1 MTRVD
6 PSVVRRRCVHARVSS
21 DEPAAKR
28 SLGGLFPRRTVRR
41 ASVSPSR
48 FVPVVPLGTAL
59 TRSPSDH
66 RACRVLERLQSS
78 DVEIDESDLPELPT
92 TAHRVSAA
100 PTRDPRPAGHV
111 GVARANGTSRATS
124 SGSAS
129 ASASGVSGEPAGSG
143 ALATRARLAQ
153 RPLWGQNAASKPA
166 KAKPATS
173 SSTRG
178 ASLSVLKREAA
189 EAAARR
195 DAAALDKLDKA
206 HSVEFVRA
214 RTQAQ
219 KSQAKRK
226 GERNASV
233 YNRLLRES
241 RRSARAPPRRDAGRP
256 GAAARA
262 GKEND
267 ASAAGLPVRPGSG
280 EPRARVVEGSGDRHT
295 GHTTTEDEGGGYW
308 ATTEPEDAW
317 TTDANDDRRSE
328 SRGGD
333 GPAED
338 ARRAWLDAG
347 SPAVPAANDADTH
360 ASAVTDV
367 GPDAAPTRRPRGS
380 SRADAVDAEP
390 DEDDEYE
397 AEEAEAAESE
407 EASVASSSPGTRIVP
422 EARAAASEDERSAD
436 DETSLFDSEDDEDS
450 FSSDVASLTL
460 GSEDSFAS
468 ASLEPEEEPSAP
480 ESGESAGRDPHPD
493 DVDVAATLRE
503 DNATLRSKLREAAAA
518 LAASARER
526 AEAAEERERARK
538 RAETRAAELA
548 SFRRDAS
555 RTEKTLRRS
564 TEKAE
569 SKARRAVEDA
579 KDAERR
585 AKDAE
590 KLAADAES
598 RARTAMRL
606 RESAAAA
613 ADKARKKS
621 ATLVADQERT
631 NEALAQ
637 MTEAAEE
644 ARAEAKAS
652 LVWRD
657 ARERGE
663 ASAAEPTDR
672 ADAAAAESAARALA
686 AAAAEA
692 EAILVAGPEGAD
704 PLDAR
709 TPARATTSGDDF
721 GAARSLV
728 SAARRATVDA
738 GLRAEELASLRSALA
753 GEMAAARRAEREMAK
768 LRAKLHDAEADA
780 HAAWAALDVE
790 RARVT
795 TSKVASESAAGA
807 EAAPAVDARTPAS
820 SASPPSA
827 FNLLSLVSPSLTRS
841 PGREAMETERA
852 ALDKVVAHLNA
863 RRARPEARGFAAL
876 ERFGGAAGAN
886 ADEATARRIA
896 FFCFKFWQQ
905 LAATSATPGRASTPG
920 TPSSLPPSTPSDEFA
935 FDVDVGIQPGSREAA
950 TRSTAAG
957 PASPSPPHPPA
968 PLPRWEPS
976 AATDSPAM
984 IDLRTPPLER
994 WAKR

>member
-1 MTRVD
+1 M
-6 PSVVRRRCVHARVSS
+6 
-21 DEPAAKR
+21 
-28 SLGGLFPRRTVRR
+28 
-41 ASVSPSR
+41 
-48 FVPVVPLGTAL
+48 
-59 TRSPSDH
+59 
-66 RACRVLERLQSS
+66 
-78 DVEIDESDLPELPT
+78 
-92 TAHRVSAA
+92 
-100 PTRDPRPAGHV
+100 
-111 GVARANGTSRATS
+111 ARANGTSRATS

-153 RPLWGQNAASKPA
+153 RPPWGQNAASKPA

-195 DAAALDKLDKA
+195 DAAALDKA

-241 RRSARAPPRRDAGRP
+241 RRSARAPPRRDDGRP

-267 ASAAGLPVRPGSG
+267 ASAAGLPVRPVSG

-338 ARRAWLDAG
+338 AARAWLDAG
-347 SPAVPAANDADTH
+347 SPAVPAANEADTH
-360 ASAVTDV
+360 ASAVPDV
-367 GPDAAPTRRPRGS
+367 GPDAVSTRRPRGS
-380 SRADAVDAEP
+380 SRALVDAEP
-390 DEDDEYE
+390 DEDDEDE

-407 EASVASSSPGTRIVP
+407 EASVASSSPGARIVP
-422 EARAAASEDERSAD
+422 EARAAASEDERPAD
-436 DETSLFDSEDDEDS
+436 DETSRFDSEDDEDS

-468 ASLEPEEEPSAP
+468 ASLEPEEEPSPP
-480 ESGESAGRDPHPD
+480 ESSESAGRDPHPD

-526 AEAAEERERARK
+526 AEATEERERARK

-590 KLAADAES
+590 RRAKDAEKLAADAES

-621 ATLVADQERT
+621 ATLVADLERT

-652 LVWRD
+652 LVWRV
-657 ARERGE
+657 AREKKEGG
-663 ASAAEPTDR
+663 AAEPPDRAGVER

-692 EAILVAGPEGAD
+692 EAILVAGSEGAD

-709 TPARATTSGDDF
+709 TPTRATASGDDF

-728 SAARRATVDA
+728 SAARRAAVDA
-738 GLRAEELASLRSALA
+738 GLRAEELASLRSALT

-768 LRAKLHDAEADA
+768 IRAKLHDAEADA

-790 RARVT
+790 RARVAA
-795 TSKVASESAAGA
+795 SKVSSESGTDGA
-807 EAAPAVDARTPAS
+807 EAAPAATPAS
-820 SASPPSA
+820 ASQLSA

-863 RRARPEARGFAAL
+863 RRARPERRGFAAL
-876 ERFGGAAGAN
+876 ERFGGGAGAN

-920 TPSSLPPSTPSDEFA
+920 TPGSFPHWTPSDEFA
-935 FDVDVGIQPGSREAA
+935 FDVDVGSHQSQMKSVSREEA

-957 PASPSPPHPPA
+957 PASPSPPHPPL

-976 AATDSPAM
+976 AAAASDSPAM

>member
-21 DEPAAKR
+21 DEPAAKP
-28 SLGGLFPRRTVRR
+28 SLGGLFPRRTARR

-241 RRSARAPPRRDAGRP
+241 RRSARAPPRRDAGSP

-380 SRADAVDAEP
+380 SRALVDAEP

-407 EASVASSSPGTRIVP
+407 EASVASSSPGARIVP

-621 ATLVADQERT
+621 ATLVADLERT

-709 TPARATTSGDDF
+709 TPTRATASGDDF
-721 GAARSLV
+721 GAAQSLV

-738 GLRAEELASLRSALA
+738 GLRAEELASLRSALTA
-753 GEMAAARRAEREMAK
+753 ETAAARRAEREMAK

-790 RARVT
+790 RARVA
-795 TSKVASESAAGA
+795 TSKVSSESVDGA
-807 EAAPAVDARTPAS
+807 EAAPAAGVGA

-841 PGREAMETERA
+841 PGREAMESDRA

-863 RRARPEARGFAAL
+863 RRARPETRGFAAL

-886 ADEATARRIA
+886 AREATARRIA

-905 LAATSATPGRASTPG
+905 LAATSATPGRASNPG
-920 TPSSLPPSTPSDEFA
+920 TPSSFPPSTPSDEFA

-957 PASPSPPHPPA
+957 PASPSPPHPPL

-976 AATDSPAM
+976 AAATADSPAM

>member
-28 SLGGLFPRRTVRR
+28 SLGGLFPRRTARR

-92 TAHRVSAA
+92 TANRVSAA

-206 HSVEFVRA
+206 HINSVEFVRA

-241 RRSARAPPRRDAGRP
+241 RRSARAPP
-256 GAAARA
+256 RA

-360 ASAVTDV
+360 ASAVGPDV

-380 SRADAVDAEP
+380 SRVDAVDAEP

-407 EASVASSSPGTRIVP
+407 EASVASSSPGARIVP
-422 EARAAASEDERSAD
+422 EARAAASEDERSD
-436 DETSLFDSEDDEDS
+436 SEDDSEDDEDS

-503 DNATLRSKLREAAAA
+503 DNVALRLKLREAAAA

-569 SKARRAVEDA
+569 SKARRAVENAKDAERRA

-590 KLAADAES
+590 KRAADALAYDHSLQRVLSSES
-598 RARTAMRL
+598 SSPRHAKCKHT
-606 RESAAAA
+606 
-613 ADKARKKS
+613 DDARKHGF
-621 ATLVADQERT
+621 QEF
-631 NEALAQ
+631 
-637 MTEAAEE
+637 
-644 ARAEAKAS
+644 
-652 LVWRD
+652 RD
-657 ARERGE
+657 
-663 ASAAEPTDR
+663 
-672 ADAAAAESAARALA
+672 
-686 AAAAEA
+686 
-692 EAILVAGPEGAD
+692 
-704 PLDAR
+704 
-709 TPARATTSGDDF
+709 
-721 GAARSLV
+721 
-728 SAARRATVDA
+728 
-738 GLRAEELASLRSALA
+738 
-753 GEMAAARRAEREMAK
+753 
-768 LRAKLHDAEADA
+768 
-780 HAAWAALDVE
+780 
-790 RARVT
+790 
-795 TSKVASESAAGA
+795 
-807 EAAPAVDARTPAS
+807 
-820 SASPPSA
+820 
-827 FNLLSLVSPSLTRS
+827 
-841 PGREAMETERA
+841 
-852 ALDKVVAHLNA
+852 
-863 RRARPEARGFAAL
+863 
-876 ERFGGAAGAN
+876 
-886 ADEATARRIA
+886 
-896 FFCFKFWQQ
+896 
-905 LAATSATPGRASTPG
+905 
-920 TPSSLPPSTPSDEFA
+920 
-935 FDVDVGIQPGSREAA
+935 
-950 TRSTAAG
+950 
-957 PASPSPPHPPA
+957 
-968 PLPRWEPS
+968 
-976 AATDSPAM
+976 
-984 IDLRTPPLER
+984 
-994 WAKR
+994 

>member
-1 MTRVD
+1 M
-6 PSVVRRRCVHARVSS
+6 
-21 DEPAAKR
+21 
-28 SLGGLFPRRTVRR
+28 
-41 ASVSPSR
+41 
-48 FVPVVPLGTAL
+48 
-59 TRSPSDH
+59 
-66 RACRVLERLQSS
+66 
-78 DVEIDESDLPELPT
+78 EIDESDLPELPA
-92 TAHRVSAA
+92 TAHRAA
-100 PTRDPRPAGHV
+100 PPNHVPRPAGHV
-111 GVARANGTSRATS
+111 GAARANGTSRAAS

-129 ASASGVSGEPAGSG
+129 ASATGVSGRTASSG
-143 ALATRARLAQ
+143 ELATRARLAQ
-153 RPLWGQNAASKPA
+153 RPPWGQNGSFKPA

-173 SSTRG
+173 SSSRG
-178 ASLSVLKREAA
+178 ASLSLLKREAA

-206 HSVEFVRA
+206 SAPAPA

-219 KSQAKRK
+219 KSLAKRK

-241 RRSARAPPRRDAGRP
+241 RRSARAPPRHEADGPGDALGERE
-256 GAAARA
+256 
-262 GKEND
+262 KEND
-267 ASAAGLPVRPGSG
+267 ASAAGSISSR
-280 EPRARVVEGSGDRHT
+280 PRAAHT
-295 GHTTTEDEGGGYW
+295 GHTTTEDEDGGYW

-317 TTDANDDRRSE
+317 TTDANEEGPRSE
-328 SRGGD
+328 SRGRA
-333 GPAED
+333 GPGQATDD

-347 SPAVPAANDADTH
+347 GNPTASDADADAAAAAAAAA
-360 ASAVTDV
+360 ASASPSVTSF
-367 GPDAAPTRRPRGS
+367 PTPRPCGS
-380 SRADAVDAEP
+380 SRALMDAEP
-390 DEDDEYE
+390 DVNEGVAGEASED
-397 AEEAEAAESE
+397 EER
-407 EASVASSSPGTRIVP
+407 ASVASSSPGESSNRIVA
-422 EARAAASEDERSAD
+422 EARAAASEDERPAAAAD
-436 DETSLFDSEDDEDS
+436 DDDDSASDSETGEDS

-468 ASLEPEEEPSAP
+468 ASLEPEGEESEP

-503 DNATLRSKLREAAAA
+503 DNVALRSKLREAAAA

-569 SKARRAVEDA
+569 SKAQDAERRA

-590 KLAADAES
+590 KLAADAEA

-621 ATLVADQERT
+621 ATLVADLERT

-652 LVWRD
+652 LVWRV
-657 ARERGE
+657 AREKKEGG
-663 ASAAEPTDR
+663 AAEPPDRAGVER

-709 TPARATTSGDDF
+709 TPARATASGDDF

-728 SAARRATVDA
+728 SAARRAAVDA
-738 GLRAEELASLRSALA
+738 GLRLEELASLRSALT

-790 RARVT
+790 RARVAA
-795 TSKVASESAAGA
+795 SKVSSESGTDGA
-807 EAAPAVDARTPAS
+807 EAAPAATPAS
-820 SASPPSA
+820 ASPLSA

-863 RRARPEARGFAAL
+863 RRARPERRGFAAL
-876 ERFGGAAGAN
+876 ERFGGGAGAN

-905 LAATSATPGRASTPG
+905 LAATSATPGRSSTPG
-920 TPSSLPPSTPSDEFA
+920 TPGSFSPSTPSDEFA
-935 FDVDVGIQPGSREAA
+935 FDVDVGSQMKRSQMKSVSREEA
-950 TRSTAAG
+950 TREDSAAG
-957 PASPSPPHPPA
+957 PASPSPPHPPL

-976 AATDSPAM
+976 AAAASESPAM

>member
-28 SLGGLFPRRTVRR
+28 SLGGLFPRRTARR

-92 TAHRVSAA
+92 TANRVSAA

-241 RRSARAPPRRDAGRP
+241 RRSARAPPR
-256 GAAARA
+256 A

-333 GPAED
+333 GPGPAED

-360 ASAVTDV
+360 KSAVTDV

-380 SRADAVDAEP
+380 SRVDAVDAEP

-407 EASVASSSPGTRIVP
+407 EASVASSSPGARIVP
-422 EARAAASEDERSAD
+422 EARAAASEDERSD
-436 DETSLFDSEDDEDS
+436 SEDDSEDDEDS

-590 KLAADAES
+590 RRAKDAEKLAADAES

-621 ATLVADQERT
+621 ATLVADLERT

-886 ADEATARRIA
+886 AGEATARRIA

-950 TRSTAAG
+950 TRSTVAG

-976 AATDSPAM
+976 AAAATDSPAM

>member
-1 MTRVD
+1 M
-6 PSVVRRRCVHARVSS
+6 
-21 DEPAAKR
+21 
-28 SLGGLFPRRTVRR
+28 
-41 ASVSPSR
+41 
-48 FVPVVPLGTAL
+48 
-59 TRSPSDH
+59 
-66 RACRVLERLQSS
+66 
-78 DVEIDESDLPELPT
+78 
-92 TAHRVSAA
+92 
-100 PTRDPRPAGHV
+100 
-111 GVARANGTSRATS
+111 ARANGTSRATS

-129 ASASGVSGEPAGSG
+129 ASASATGVSGRTASSDSR
-143 ALATRARLAQ
+143 AARARLSQ
-153 RPLWGQNAASKPA
+153 RPPWGQNAASKLA

-195 DAAALDKLDKA
+195 DAAALDKLENAPSATLNPK
-206 HSVEFVRA
+206 

-219 KSQAKRK
+219 KNQAKRK

-241 RRSARAPPRRDAGRP
+241 RRSARAPPRRETRLP
-256 GAAARA
+256 GALE
-262 GKEND
+262 KEND
-267 ASAAGLPVRPGSG
+267 ASAAGGLAGANAAASA
-280 EPRARVVEGSGDRHT
+280 RAAHT

-308 ATTEPEDAW
+308 ATVEEPDDAW

-328 SRGGD
+328 SQWLAARERD
-333 GPAED
+333 D
-338 ARRAWLDAG
+338 ATAREWLDAG
-347 SPAVPAANDADTH
+347 PGPGEKKTKNDADAA
-360 ASAVTDV
+360 ASASS
-367 GPDAAPTRRPRGS
+367 AIASFPTRRPREKTRDDS
-380 SRADAVDAEP
+380 
-390 DEDDEYE
+390 DEDERVPLASEASEASGASE
-397 AEEAEAAESE
+397 AER
-407 EASVASSSPGTRIVP
+407 ASVASSSPGASNANRFVA
-422 EARAAASEDERSAD
+422 EARAAASEDERP
-436 DETSLFDSEDDEDS
+436 ERTNEGTSDASFDSEDDEDS

-526 AEAAEERERARK
+526 AEATEERERARK

-590 KLAADAES
+590 RRAQDAERRAKDAER
-598 RARTAMRL
+598 RARTATRL
-606 RESAAAA
+606 RESAVAA
-613 ADKARKKS
+613 ADEARKKS
-621 ATLVADQERT
+621 ATLVAELERT

-652 LVWRD
+652 LVWRV
-657 ARERGE
+657 AREKGE
-663 ASAAEPTDR
+663 AGAAKPSDR
-672 ADAAAAESAARALA
+672 ADDDAADAKAAESAARALA

-709 TPARATTSGDDF
+709 TPTRATASGDDF
-721 GAARSLV
+721 GAAQSLV

-738 GLRAEELASLRSALA
+738 GLRAEELASLRSALTA
-753 GEMAAARRAEREMAK
+753 ETAAARRAEREMAK

-790 RARVT
+790 RARVA
-795 TSKVASESAAGA
+795 TSKVSSESVDGA
-807 EAAPAVDARTPAS
+807 EAAPAAGVGA

-841 PGREAMETERA
+841 PGREAMESDRA

-863 RRARPEARGFAAL
+863 RRARPEKRGFAAL

-886 ADEATARRIA
+886 AREATARRIA

-905 LAATSATPGRASTPG
+905 LAATSATPGRASNPG
-920 TPSSLPPSTPSDEFA
+920 TPSSFPPSTPSDEFA

-957 PASPSPPHPPA
+957 PASPSPPHPPL

-976 AATDSPAM
+976 AAATADSPAM

>member
-1 MTRVD
+1 M
-6 PSVVRRRCVHARVSS
+6 
-21 DEPAAKR
+21 
-28 SLGGLFPRRTVRR
+28 
-41 ASVSPSR
+41 
-48 FVPVVPLGTAL
+48 
-59 TRSPSDH
+59 
-66 RACRVLERLQSS
+66 
-78 DVEIDESDLPELPT
+78 EIDESDLPELPT
-92 TAHRVSAA
+92 TAHRAA
-100 PTRDPRPAGHV
+100 PPTHVPRPAGHV
-111 GVARANGTSRATS
+111 GAARANGTSRAAS

-129 ASASGVSGEPAGSG
+129 ASATGVSGRTASSG
-143 ALATRARLAQ
+143 ELATRARLAQ
-153 RPLWGQNAASKPA
+153 RPPWGQNGSFKPA

-173 SSTRG
+173 SSSRG
-178 ASLSVLKREAA
+178 ASLSLLKREAA

-206 HSVEFVRA
+206 SAPAPA

-219 KSQAKRK
+219 KSLAKRK

-241 RRSARAPPRRDAGRP
+241 RRSARAPPRREADGPRDALGERE
-256 GAAARA
+256 
-262 GKEND
+262 KEND
-267 ASAAGLPVRPGSG
+267 ASAAGSLSSR
-280 EPRARVVEGSGDRHT
+280 PRAAHT
-295 GHTTTEDEGGGYW
+295 GHTTTEDEDGGYW

-317 TTDANDDRRSE
+317 TTDANEEGPRSE
-328 SRGGD
+328 SRGRA
-333 GPAED
+333 GPGQATDD

-347 SPAVPAANDADTH
+347 ENPTASDADADA
-360 ASAVTDV
+360 ASAAAASPSVTSF
-367 GPDAAPTRRPRGS
+367 PTPRPRGS
-380 SRADAVDAEP
+380 SRALVDAEP
-390 DEDDEYE
+390 DENERVVGEASETSEGEDEE
-397 AEEAEAAESE
+397 R
-407 EASVASSSPGTRIVP
+407 ASVASSSPGESSNRIVA
-422 EARAAASEDERSAD
+422 EARAAASEDERPAAAAD
-436 DETSLFDSEDDEDS
+436 DDDDTASDSETDEDS

-468 ASLEPEEEPSAP
+468 ASLEPEGEESEL

-503 DNATLRSKLREAAAA
+503 DNVALRLKLREAAAA

-548 SFRRDAS
+548 SFHREAS

-569 SKARRAVEDA
+569 SKAQDAERRA

-621 ATLVADQERT
+621 ATLVADLERT

-886 ADEATARRIA
+886 AGEATARRIA

-976 AATDSPAM
+976 AAAATDSPAM